1 VIALVAAVL
10 LAAEGPALPEGS
22 ARYRVELAGAA
33 VGAAELS
40 LACAAPGRCRV
51 RWEARLRLPAE
62 AGGGLRTRRI
72 EAAVDGEGRLLGPA
86 VVELQGVRRRV
97 RGPPGALPL
106 ALAELVLGARG
117 GGCAQVLDE
126 EAGRAHQ
133 VCARRDGELLR
144 LALPGGSEEVR
155 LGADGFPD
163 EVALP
168 AQATRFT
175 RDPAAAPPSAPPPLE
190 VRVAGPPAGRP
201 ARRFCGRA
209 PDPAADAAGL
219 PELPE
224 LRPDGRSCRAQ
235 AADYAAQ
242 VRRTGRDA
250 RIAVG
255 AAHDGAGYTWH
266 AWVEVRSGAGWLPV
280 DPAFG
285 QLPALGPRFTVARHR
300 GDAAGAAEAGRRIL
314 ECWGRAAVE

>member
-1 VIALVAAVL
+1 MIALVAAAL
-10 LAAEGPALPEGS
+10 LAAEGPALPEGTV
-22 ARYRVELAGAA
+22 RYRVELAGAA

-40 LACAAPGRCRV
+40 HACSAPGRCRV

-62 AGGGLRTRRI
+62 AGGGLRLRKI
-72 EAAVDGEGRLLGPA
+72 EAAVDGAGRLTGPA
-86 VVELQGVRRRV
+86 VVEVQGVRRRV
-97 RGPPGALPL
+97 RGPEGAIPL
-106 ALAELVLGARG
+106 ALAELALAARG
-117 GGCAQVLDE
+117 EGCALVLDE

-133 VCARRDGELLR
+133 ACARREGGRLR
-144 LALPGGSEEVR
+144 IALPGGIEEVQV
-155 LGADGFPD
+155 GADGFPD

-168 AQATRFT
+168 AQASRFV

-201 ARRFCGRA
+201 ARRFCGRP
-209 PDPAADAAGL
+209 PDPAVDAGAL
-219 PELPE
+219 PELPPPT
-224 LRPDGRSCRAQ
+224 PDGRSCREQ
-235 AADYAAQ
+235 AADYAAL
-242 VRRTGRDA
+242 VRRSGRDA

-255 AAHDGAGYTWH
+255 AAHDGAGFTWH
-266 AWVEVRSGAGWLPV
+266 AWVEVRTKSGWLPV

-314 ECWGRAAVE
+314 ECWGRGSVE